1 VPPAIDPSIRKQVIR
16 KYLNGVGRN
25 QIARELDIG
34 QGTVTGIIEELKQG
48 AEGLDPDYQ
57 AIRDLAIHCQKEGFG
72 SIEDYRQALRIK
84 NYLAGL
90 GPNIKEENIEPFI
103 ESLVN
108 SSDPSK
114 LIEAAAQIS
123 ESGIP
128 LEKLEEHV
136 NSLKSE
142 KETLQREIDEKRAIL
157 DVVYADVES
166 RRKLVEEYAQMRVD
180 MRRYGIGP
188 EDPRKIQTCFQQL
201 KDANYNAEEVI
212 AGYANMQTLRKEGM
226 ELDEE
231 RRAFEARLTTVKDV
245 LALAEQITRLNIG
258 VGELLAFH
266 CAVYEKADM
275 EKIPLDTAAYKI
287 VEDIRDYSQLGG
299 LKHEQN
305 RLQQQIFMSQMF
317 IGSRQ
322 ATLESLAKLQ
332 SLGVRDEVIQ
342 NMARLID
349 LVKLGSSISKEHN
362 GNSNS
367 GNTNSWPTF

>member
-1 VPPAIDPSIRKQVIR
+1 
-16 KYLNGVGRN
+16 
-25 QIARELDIG
+25 
-34 QGTVTGIIEELKQG
+34 
-48 AEGLDPDYQ
+48 
-57 AIRDLAIHCQKEGFG
+57 
-72 SIEDYRQALRIK
+72 
-84 NYLAGL
+84 
-90 GPNIKEENIEPFI
+90 
-103 ESLVN
+103 
-108 SSDPSK
+108 
-114 LIEAAAQIS
+114 
-123 ESGIP
+123 
-128 LEKLEEHV
+128 
-136 NSLKSE
+136 
-142 KETLQREIDEKRAIL
+142 
-157 DVVYADVES
+157 VES
-166 RRKLVEEYAQMRVD
+166 RRKLVEDYAQMRVD

-201 KDANYNAEEVI
+201 KDANYNAKEVI
-212 AGYANMQTLRKEGM
+212 AGYANMGTLRKERM
-226 ELDEE
+226 KLDEE
-231 RRAFEARLTTVKDV
+231 RRAFETRLTTVNNV
-245 LALAEQITRLNIG
+245 LPLAEQITRLNIG

-275 EKIPLDTAAYKI
+275 EKIPLETAAYKI
-287 VEDIRDYSQLGG
+287 VEDIRNYSQLGG

>member
-1 VPPAIDPSIRKQVIR
+1 MTLNALASCIRINNYIQS
-16 KYLNGVGRN
+16 L
-25 QIARELDIG
+25 
-34 QGTVTGIIEELKQG
+34 G
-48 AEGLDPDYQ
+48 ASANESTL
-57 AIRDLAIHCQKEGFG
+57 
-72 SIEDYRQALRIK
+72 
-84 NYLAGL
+84 
-90 GPNIKEENIEPFI
+90 
-103 ESLVN
+103 ESLIAN
-108 SSDPSK
+108 MANYPDRDPAK
-114 LIEAAAQIS
+114 LIDAAAQIS
-123 ESGIP
+123 ESDMP

-136 NSLKSE
+136 NALKSE

-157 DVVYADVES
+157 DGVYTDVES
-166 RRKLVEEYAQMRVD
+166 RRKLVEDYAQMRVD

-201 KDANYNAEEVI
+201 KDANYNAKEVI
-212 AGYANMQTLRKEGM
+212 AGYANMETLRKERM
-226 ELDEE
+226 KLDEE
-231 RRAFEARLTTVKDV
+231 RRAFETRLTTVNNV
-245 LALAEQITRLNIG
+245 LPLAEQITRLNIG

-275 EKIPLDTAAYKI
+275 EKIPLETAAYKI
-287 VEDIRDYSQLGG
+287 VEDIRNYSQLGG

-349 LVKLGSSISKEHN
+349 LVKIGSSISKEHN